1 MAKYF
6 DPQLFNDP
14 FGDPGLFVDLVF
26 ERRALLFDL
35 GDISALAPRKLLRV
49 AHVFV
54 THRHMDHF
62 IGFDQLLRCLLGR
75 EKTLGIWGPQG
86 LIDAV
91 EHKLKA
97 YDWNLVGGYEGNLQL
112 HVSELSTEG
121 RLESARFCGRTCFA
135 REPLGSRA
143 CSDGVLVSDPDLT
156 VRTTVLEHGLP
167 VLAFALEERARIN
180 ILRSRVEAM
189 GLSIGPWLKSFKD
202 AILRGE
208 ADTAPIPVRWT
219 DQETTKPQTLPLG
232 QLVANIMKVTEGRK
246 IAYVVDAAYT
256 PSNVDA
262 IVALARNA
270 DMLFIEATFFHED
283 IEQAAARNHLTARQ
297 AGTLARI
304 ANVKQLRTFHYSP
317 RYRGREEDIVDE
329 AEVAFLKD
337 GTKASRQ
344 AG

>member
-49 AHVFV
+49 AHVFI

-75 EKTLGIWGPQG
+75 EKTLGIWGPHG

-112 HVSELSTEG
+112 HVSELSADG
-121 RLESARFCGRTCFA
+121 RLATARFCGRNCFV
-135 REPLGSRA
+135 RELLGSCA

-156 VRTTVLEHGLP
+156 VRATVVEHGLP

-189 GLSIGPWLKSFKD
+189 GLSIGPWLKDFKE
-202 AILRGE
+202 AILRGA
-208 ADTAPIPVRWT
+208 ADTAPIPVLWV
-219 DQETTKPQTLPLG
+219 DKEATKPQTLPLG
-232 QLVANIMKVTEGRK
+232 QLVSDIMKITEGRK
-246 IAYVVDAAYT
+246 IAYVVDVAYT
-256 PSNVDA
+256 RSNVDA

-270 DMLFIEATFFHED
+270 DILFIEAPFLHED
-283 IEQAAARNHLTARQ
+283 VEQAAARNHLTARQ

-317 RYRGREEDIVDE
+317 RYRGREENIVDE
-329 AEVAFLKD
+329 AEVAFFND
-337 GTKASRQ
+337 RTKTSRQ
-344 AG
+344 AE